1 VQSQRLPIYKRHVD
15 DLLLSGHAYRC
26 FCTPER
32 LLALAQ
38 YREQL
43 GQPPTYD
50 RTCAHIHKD
59 QSDEK
64 AAHGE
69 AHVVR
74 LMAPER
80 YPAYEDLI
88 FKEVRP
94 RIDTSAKKI
103 LSQGT
108 RGSFDDPI
116 ILKTD
121 GFPTYHLAN
130 VVDDHLMKITHVIR
144 GSVGFTTTI
153 KGIFS

>member
-1 VQSQRLPIYKRHVD
+1 MD
-15 DLLLSGHAYRC
+15 NLLQSGHAYRC
-26 FCTPER
+26 FCTQER
-32 LLALAQ
+32 LYELAQ
-38 YREQL
+38 YREKL
-43 GQPPTYD
+43 GQPPSYD
-50 RTCAHIHKD
+50 RTCAHMHKD

-80 YPAYEDLI
+80 YLAYRDLI

-94 RIDTSAKKI
+94 HIDSATSKRG
-103 LSQGT
+103 LNLET
-108 RGSFDDPI
+108 RGSFDDPV
-116 ILKTD
+116 ILKSD

-144 GSVGFTTTI
+144 GSVWLT
-153 KGIFS
+153 SE